1 MNPVRNYIYMKD
13 FINWHKIKSKVELKE
28 NRINF
33 QIRDVFS
40 CSIGENV
47 GFEQDGRGEE
57 FLRPV
62 VITKKFNNEI
72 FLGVPL
78 THTKKTGKYYFA
90 FNLNES
96 ESVAIV
102 SQVRLFDAKRLKYKV
117 GMISEADFIVLKEKI
132 KQLLT

>member
-1 MNPVRNYIYMKD
+1 MKD
-13 FINWHKIKSKVELKE
+13 FTDWHKIKRKVELKE

-62 VITKKFNNEI
+62 VIIKKFNNEV

-78 THTKKTGKYYFA
+78 THTKKEGKYYFS
-90 FNLNES
+90 FNLNEGQ
-96 ESVAIV
+96 SVAIV
-102 SQVRLFDAKRLKYKV
+102 SQVRLFDAKRLKYKI
-117 GMISEADFIVLKEKI
+117 GMINEKDFSVLKEKI
-132 KQLLT
+132 RQLLT

>member
-1 MNPVRNYIYMKD
+1 MKD
-13 FINWHKIKSKVELKE
+13 FTDWHKIKRKVELKE

-62 VITKKFNNEI
+62 VIIKKFNNEV

-78 THTKKTGKYYFA
+78 THTKKEGKYYFS
-90 FNLNES
+90 FNLNEGQ
-96 ESVAIV
+96 SVAIV
-102 SQVRLFDAKRLKYKV
+102 SQVRLFDAKRLKYKI
-117 GMISEADFIVLKEKI
+117 GMINEKDFSVLKEKI